1 MKKLL
6 MILPVIGL
14 ILPGCG
20 PEAEYKTGI
29 KEEVRTEQ
37 PKYNIDLSQLDSIPC
52 IYYWEV
58 QDGRLQVWTVGDEV
72 ENELERLRYIQ
83 ENFYE

>member
-14 ILPGCG
+14 ILLGCG
-20 PEAEYKTGI
+20 PEARYKRAVKKRGPI
-29 KEEVRTEQ
+29 PQ
-37 PKYNIDLSQLDSIPC
+37 PKYSIDLSQLDSIPC

-72 ENELERLRYIQ
+72 ENELERLRYLK